1 MEVNLNDFLLCD
13 IDKRLALLLKSTKEE
28 KENPKEKEREKAYS
42 CGNQKVRTIFKLY
55 QIINPTIMLKIH
67 MFLSILIDKCY

>member
-28 KENPKEKEREKAYS
+28 KERRPKRKRERESLFLWQPESKDHIQALPDNKSDNHVKSSYVSLYS
-42 CGNQKVRTIFKLY
+42 NR
-55 QIINPTIMLKIH
+55 
-67 MFLSILIDKCY
+67 